1 MMCLTVFPS
10 KHHTATLIR
19 PSSTWARLVDML
31 KIVSK
36 SQTQEHQIR
45 RNRLSINRR
54 LVRGKADAL
63 KSLSLS
69 LSIF

>member
-1 MMCLTVFPS
+1 MMYLTMFPS
-10 KHHTATLIR
+10 KHHMTTLIH
-19 PSSTWARLVDML
+19 PSSTWARLVYML
-31 KIVSK
+31 KIVTK

-54 LVRGKADAL
+54 LVRGKVDAL